1 MTGNT
6 HGVRIG
12 VYVDVANITMNGG
25 YGMKYDVLREFACR
39 DGAHAIR
46 LNAYAA
52 FDQERADI
60 DPLYRAKKRR
70 YHDVLR
76 EQGFKVIEK
85 IVKWYTDD
93 EGNRIGKANADIDMA
108 VDALLQSENL
118 DRVVLVTGDGDFV
131 QVVRALQNHG
141 CRVEVVAF
149 DNVSND
155 LRREA
160 DMFLSGYLVPNL
172 LPQTP
177 PGSRQWGEI
186 GSRVRGLCYYF
197 DQTRNF
203 GFLRFMNNIAEGL
216 WDLDARKPGSPF
228 KTVYFQ
234 TMDLPEHVKLDDLPS
249 REFIFEFELQKA
261 DSTYQSERRKNEL
274 RASYIE
280 VAGHKPRELP
290 QHES

>member
-1 MTGNT
+1 MADITP
-6 HGVRIG
+6 GVRTG

-25 YGMKYDVLREFACR
+25 YGMKYDILREFACR
-39 DGAHAIR
+39 GGAHPVR

-60 DPLYRAKKRR
+60 DPLYRGNKRR

-131 QVVRALQNHG
+131 QVVRALQNRG

-149 DNVSND
+149 DNVSSD

-160 DMFLSGYLVPNL
+160 DMFLSGYLIPNL
-172 LPQTP
+172 LPQMP
-177 PGSRQWGEI
+177 PGSKRWGEI
-186 GSRVRGLCYYF
+186 GARVRGLCYYF
-197 DQTRNF
+197 DHSRNF
-203 GFLRFMNNIAEGL
+203 GFLRFMDHIAESL
-216 WDLDARKPGSPF
+216 WDLDARKPGSPY
-228 KTVYFQ
+228 KTVYFHAI
-234 TMDLPEHVKLDDLPS
+234 DLPDSTNLEDLPS
-249 REFIFEFELQKA
+249 REIIFEFELSKA
-261 DSTYQSERRKNEL
+261 DSYQAERRRNEL
-274 RASYIE
+274 RASFIE
-280 VAGHKPRELP
+280 LAGTRQKEFPKN
-290 QHES
+290 ES